1 MFGDGLEK
9 EVLISVLPRTIVEYD
24 GMFGESHTRQVEF
37 DRLVVWANRGFED
50 AFKKVPGV
58 MTVSVDKMADVR
70 YVVTVDP
77 RYNLKWV
84 MAEIEATAKTTRPRR
99 RKTPKQDELPGSSPF
114 PPGLTAFMFGS
125 NSSNPDDDS

>member
-9 EVLISVLPRTIVEYD
+9 EVLISVQPRTIVEYD
-24 GMFGESHTRQVEF
+24 GMFGEARTRQVEF

-70 YVVTVDP
+70 YIVTVDP

-84 MAEIEATAKTTRPRR
+84 MAEIEAITKTTRPRR
-99 RKTPKQDELPGSSPF
+99 KKTPKTDELPALSSF
-114 PPGLTAFMFGS
+114 PPGLASFFR
-125 NSSNPDDDS
+125 SSPDDDS